1 MTAVHRLKSV
11 DFYRSIRLSRS
22 LSRIVGL
29 QMPGRYGLCSKA
41 SRKIPRDLT
50 EASLSGGG
58 LSIIAAVS
66 MVLLFVLEL
75 KSYLSISTTTA
86 VVVDRCNDGDLL
98 RINFNFSFPALSC
111 EFASVDVSDVLGTHR
126 FNLTKTVRK
135 YPINQHLEVVGP
147 EHHPDP
153 VPVTNKHGDEHHDRQ
168 LAEMK
173 HGVYDDGNL
182 EGALV
187 LTDDNFDHYVAEY
200 PVVFVNFFAPWCPWC
215 QRLEP
220 SWEKAS
226 KIMAAKYNP
235 EADGRIRLAKVDCT
249 IHQNLCRSH
258 HIQGFPSLRIFRM
271 GQNIR
276 DIHGQHDHESY
287 YGNRDTDALVEFAE
301 SLVPEAVLGEDGNIE
316 MEHNHEKSL
325 PHAHLR
331 RKAPSSGG
339 CKIEGF
345 VLVKKVP
352 GNLMVSA
359 SSGSHSFDP
368 ASMNMSHAVDHLSF
382 GRKLARW
389 RQDELHR
396 LMPHLPQLPD
406 RLTGNLF
413 VSHHDN
419 LTHDH
424 YLQVVKT
431 EVLPLRKARDDKVML
446 QYEYTAHSNTLQAET
461 VPVARFHYELSP
473 MQVLISEQRRS
484 FSHFLTNVC
493 AIIGGVFTVA
503 GILDSMLHGA
513 ASLVKKVQ
521 LGKQS

>member
-1 MTAVHRLKSV
+1 MTAIHRLKSV
-11 DFYRSIRLSRS
+11 DFY
-22 LSRIVGL
+22 
-29 QMPGRYGLCSKA
+29 
-41 SRKIPRDLT
+41 RKIPRDLT

-187 LTDDNFDHYVAEY
+187 LTDDNFDHYIAEY

-316 MEHNHEKSL
+316 MEHDHEKSL

-389 RQDELHR
+389 RQDELRR
-396 LMPHLPQLPD
+396 LTPHLPQLPD

-473 MQVLISEQRRS
+473 MQVLISEHRRS